1 MGIYCLIDRSGSMAN
16 CVDDTIGGFNTF
28 LNEQKKS
35 NSQLDF
41 SLNLFDHEFINIFT
55 GNILDAPDLT
65 KETFIPRGSTSLFDS
80 IGELIKNVQSNEKHV
95 IIVILTDGVEN
106 SSKIYTKGS
115 ILDII
120 TMKKKENWEF
130 IYLGA
135 NQDAIEVSKEY
146 GICCENT
153 LSFDTE
159 NICSAFR
166 SLSNAVTR
174 NISGQPVNFSD
185 IERTSSKI

>member
-1 MGIYCLIDRSGSMAN
+1 
-16 CVDDTIGGFNTF
+16 
-28 LNEQKKS
+28 
-35 NSQLDF
+35 
-41 SLNLFDHEFINIFT
+41 
-55 GNILDAPDLT
+55 
-65 KETFIPRGSTSLFDS
+65 
-80 IGELIKNVQSNEKHV
+80 
-95 IIVILTDGVEN
+95 
-106 SSKIYTKGS
+106 
-115 ILDII
+115 
-120 TMKKKENWEF
+120 MKKKENWEF

-146 GICCENT
+146 GICC
-153 LSFDTE
+153 E